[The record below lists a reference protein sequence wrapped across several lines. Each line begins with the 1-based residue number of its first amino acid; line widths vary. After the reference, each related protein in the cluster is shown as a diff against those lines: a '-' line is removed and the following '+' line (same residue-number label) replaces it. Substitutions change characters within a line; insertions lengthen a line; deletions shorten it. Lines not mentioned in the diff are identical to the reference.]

1 MRNVIMIM
9 LAVFTATSAMAHDR
23 VKLAALEKRV
33 KALEERL
40 GSSGAHAASKGNDV
54 QRKKAQ
60 QTKARERMREDSA
73 NYSRTQ
79 LQEIEALYQVANKK
93 WRTEEGKNSLK
104 KMITKY
110 DKANRTGCALL
121 YLGQMSKGKE
131 REEYLKKAINGF
143 SDCFYGNGVQVGAY
157 ARYYLAHYY
166 RENGQK
172 EEAKEMFREITSKY
186 PNAVNHKGR
195 FLADLIEN

>member
-40 GSSGAHAASKGNDV
+40 GSSGDHAASKGNDE
-54 QRKKAQ
+54 QRKNAQ
-60 QTKARERMREDSA
+60 KTKARERMREDSA
-73 NYSRTQ
+73 VYSRTQ
-79 LQEIEALYQVANKK
+79 LREIEALYQVANKK
-93 WRTEEGKNSLK
+93 WRSQEGKDSLK
-104 KMITKY
+104 KMISKY

-131 REEYLKKAINGF
+131 QEDYLTEAIEGY

-157 ARYYLAHYY
+157 ARFYLASHYK
-166 RENGQK
+166 NKGDHQK
-172 EEAKEMFREITSKY
+172 ANALFAVIAEEY
-186 PNAVNHKGR
+186 PDAINHKGR
-195 FLADLIEN
+195 FLADSIGK